1 MQIILQEDVEKL
13 GTRGEVVEVA
23 PGYARNYLLPH
34 KLALEASPA
43 NIKRLEKIRIT
54 LAKRTATEKEAAE
67 QQAALLNQV
76 TVKFSRKT
84 GETDQLFGSVTSAD
98 LADALKAQGF
108 EIDKRRIQLE
118 ACLVAALGTVVLG
131 AVIAT
136 LNASGVDLGIGLRHG
151 LGIGG
156 VFMAMSFQFSADR
169 PDDVSRY
176 APCCAGPA
184 AISSTD
190 FPACS
195 AVSAGPLARTN
206 AATSTPCRSA

>member
-23 PGYARNYLLPH
+23 AGYARNYLLPH

-54 LAKRTATEKEAAE
+54 LSKRTATEKEAAQ

-76 TVKFSRKT
+76 TVNFARKA

-108 EIDKRRIQLE
+108 EIDKRRIQLDEPIKIVGERMVTVKLVHGVTAEFKVVVEKE
-118 ACLVAALGTVVLG
+118 A
-131 AVIAT
+131 
-136 LNASGVDLGIGLRHG
+136 
-151 LGIGG
+151 
-156 VFMAMSFQFSADR
+156 
-169 PDDVSRY
+169 
-176 APCCAGPA
+176 
-184 AISSTD
+184 
-190 FPACS
+190 
-195 AVSAGPLARTN
+195 
-206 AATSTPCRSA
+206 